1 MSKFNLDGAFVIDIE
16 TRGLLD
22 KLKSKEDLHVM
33 SVGWKSNGKWN
44 IKSTNR
50 EEDIAKI
57 FENPNNTIVGHFFLA
72 YDLPALKIMFPSINF
87 KAKIIDSLALS
98 HYLFNDRLKHG
109 LEDYGVEFGYEKV
122 KISEEQWEGL
132 DNQER
137 ELIKLYE
144 EKSPLSK
151 ISYEDYKILLDIKDK
166 HFKLMEERCERD
178 VQINCILWDKQL
190 ALLRELY
197 ETDEEI
203 YSPIAR
209 CNFKMELLHIQE
221 NNRIKLD
228 LELCKKNLAF
238 LEEIISKK
246 EVELNSIL
254 PKIKNIAVRKKP
266 KTLFKANGQL
276 SVVGEKWVNMVKH
289 LNLPE
294 DYSGD
299 INEVV
304 SESEPNCQSTKQ
316 MKEYLFSKG
325 WKPKLFKD
333 GANGKVPQLRNDDK
347 MLCSSIKEL
356 IKSVPELE
364 ALDGLSVS
372 QHRAGY
378 LKAFLDTVDEQGY
391 VKAGWSGMAKTFRVK
406 HNKPIVNLPS
416 NGSQYGDLVRAVL
429 IAPKGKVFVNADLSS
444 LEDKTK
450 QCCIF
455 PYDPDYVQTLNTP
468 GYDAHLRIAKL
479 GGFMSDEEI
488 SFFKWYKTKDKQL
501 SDLPECFKKYS
512 EEELS
517 LQFKR
522 LSKVR
527 HSCKTTNYSAT
538 YGASYKKI
546 AESADIPEK
555 DAKALHS
562 TYWELNWS
570 VKKFA
575 SDLKTKDVDGRTW
588 IYSPFTKLWLLLT
601 SDHIRFSAV
610 NQNFGACVF
619 DTFLWFLIQEG
630 VNPIMNIHDELSF
643 YIDEGQEDWARK
655 VIKESMD
662 KVNKIFNQPIQFES
676 EPEFATSYG
685 DVH

>member
-1 MSKFNLDGAFVIDIE
+1 MSNKFNLDGAFVVDIE
-16 TRGLLD
+16 TRGLLG
-22 KLKSKEDLHVM
+22 KLKSKDDLHVM

-44 IKSTNR
+44 IKSTNK

-57 FENPNNTIVGHFFLA
+57 FENPDNTIVGHFFLA
-72 YDLPALKIMFPSINF
+72 YDLPALRIMFPNIKF
-87 KAKIIDSLALS
+87 RAKIIDSLALS
-98 HYLFNDRLKHG
+98 HYLANDRLKHG

-122 KISEEQWEGL
+122 KISDEEWENL
-132 DNQER
+132 T
-137 ELIKLYE
+137 YE
-144 EKSPLSK
+144 KA
-151 ISYEDYKILLDIKDK
+151 
-166 HFKLMEERCERD
+166 EERCARD
-178 VQINCILWDKQL
+178 VQINCILWDRQL

-197 ETDEEI
+197 ETDDEI
-203 YSPIAR
+203 HSPIAR

-221 NNRIKLD
+221 NNKIKLD
-228 LELCKKNLAF
+228 VELCKKNLTF
-238 LEEIISKK
+238 LEGIIAEK
-246 EVELNSIL
+246 EKELNSIL

-266 KTLFKANGQL
+266 KTLYKANGQL
-276 SVVGEKWVNMVKH
+276 SVAGEKWVNMVKQ

-294 DYSGD
+294 DYDGD

-316 MKEYLFSKG
+316 MKDYLFSKG

-333 GANGKVPQLRNDDK
+333 GANGKVPQLRDDNK
-347 MLCSSIKEL
+347 ELCSSIKEL
-356 IKSVPELE
+356 IKTVPELE
-364 ALDGLSVS
+364 ALDGLSVA

-378 LKAFLDTVDEQGY
+378 LKAFLDTMTEDGY
-391 VKAGWSGMAKTFRVK
+391 VKAGWAGMAKTFRVK

-416 NGSQYGDLVRAVL
+416 NNSQYGELVRSCL
-429 IAPKGKVFVNADLSS
+429 IAPEGKIFANADLSS

-450 QCCIF
+450 QCCIY
-455 PYDPDYVQTLNTP
+455 PYDAPYVETLNTP
-468 GYDAHLRIAKL
+468 GYDAHLNIGKL

-488 SFFKWYKTKDKQL
+488 EFFRWYKSKDRKL
-501 SDLPECFKKYS
+501 EDLPEIFKVYN

-538 YGASYKKI
+538 YGASFKKI

-555 DAKALHS
+555 DAKALHKA
-562 TYWELNWS
+562 YWDLNWS
-570 VKKFA
+570 VKKF
-575 SDLKTKDVDGRTW
+575 SEDLKVKTVDGRNW
-588 IYSPFTKLWLLLT
+588 IYSPFTKLWLILS

-619 DTFLWFLIQEG
+619 DTFLWFLVQAGIK
-630 VNPIMNIHDELSF
+630 PIMTIHDELSF
-643 YIDEGQEDWARK
+643 YIDEMQEDWATK

-662 KVNKIFNQPIQFES
+662 KVNVIFNQPIKFES

-685 DVH
+685 NVH

>member
-33 SVGWKSNGKWN
+33 SVGWKVEGKWN

-50 EEDIAKI
+50 EEDIAKV
-57 FENPNNTIVGHFFLA
+57 FENPNNTVVGHFFLG
-72 YDLPALKIMFPSINF
+72 YDLPALKKMFPNINF

-122 KISEEQWEGL
+122 KISEEEWENL
-132 DNQER
+132 T
-137 ELIKLYE
+137 YE
-144 EKSPLSK
+144 KAV
-151 ISYEDYKILLDIKDK
+151 
-166 HFKLMEERCERD
+166 ERCSRD

-197 ETDEEI
+197 ETDDEI
-203 YSPIAR
+203 HSPIAR

-221 NNRIKLD
+221 NNKIKLD
-228 LELCKKNLAF
+228 VELCKKNLAF
-238 LEEIISKK
+238 LEDIIAEK
-246 EVELNSIL
+246 EKELNSIL
-254 PKIKNIAVRKKP
+254 PKIKNIALRKKP
-266 KTLFKANGQL
+266 KSLYKANGQL
-276 SVVGEKWVNMVKH
+276 SVAGEKWMTLVKGC
-289 LNLPE
+289 NLPE
-294 DYSGD
+294 DYDGD

-316 MKEYLFSKG
+316 MKDYLFSKN
-325 WKPKLFKD
+325 WSPKLFKD
-333 GANGKVPQLRNDDK
+333 GANGKVPQLRDDNK
-347 MLCSSIKEL
+347 ELCSSIKEL
-356 IKSVPELE
+356 IKTVPELE
-364 ALDGLSVS
+364 ALDGLSVA

-378 LKAFLDTVDEQGY
+378 LKAFLDTMDEEGF
-391 VKAGWSGMAKTFRVK
+391 VKASWSGMAKTFRVK

-416 NGSQYGDLVRAVL
+416 NNSQYGDLVRSCL
-429 IAPKGKVFVNADLSS
+429 IAPEGMVFANADLSS

-450 QCCIF
+450 QCCIY
-455 PYDPDYVQTLNTP
+455 PYDPKYVETLNTP
-468 GYDAHLRIAKL
+468 GYDAHLNIGKL

-488 SFFKWYKTKDKQL
+488 EFFRWYKNKNKRL
-501 SDLPECFKKYS
+501 EDLPEIFKTYN

-517 LQFKR
+517 QQFKK

-555 DAKALHS
+555 DAKALHKA
-562 TYWELNWS
+562 YWDLNWS
-570 VKKFA
+570 VKKF
-575 SDLKTKDVDGRTW
+575 SEDLKIKTVDSKNW
-588 IYSPFTKLWLLLT
+588 IYSPFTKLWLILS
-601 SDHIRFSAV
+601 SDHIRFSAC

-619 DTFLWFLIQEG
+619 DTFLWFLIQAG
-630 VNPIMNIHDELSF
+630 IKPIMNIHDELSF
-643 YIDEGQEDWARK
+643 YIPIGYEDWARK
-655 VIKESMD
+655 IIKESMD
-662 KVNKIFNQPIQFES
+662 KVNTIFNQPIKFES
-676 EPEFATSYG
+676 EPEFAKSYG
-685 DVH
+685 SVH

>member
-1 MSKFNLDGAFVIDIE
+1 MSKFNLDGALVIDIE

-44 IKSTNR
+44 IKSTNK
-50 EEDIAKI
+50 EEDIAKV
-57 FENPNNTIVGHFFLA
+57 FENPDNTVVGHFFLA
-72 YDLPALKIMFPSINF
+72 YDLPALKIMFPNINF
-87 KAKIIDSLALS
+87 RAKIIDSLALS
-98 HYLFNDRLKHG
+98 HYLSNDRLKHG
-109 LEDYGVEFGYEKV
+109 LEDYGIEFGYEKV
-122 KISEEQWEGL
+122 KISEEEWENL
-132 DNQER
+132 DYN
-137 ELIKLYE
+137 KA
-144 EKSPLSK
+144 
-151 ISYEDYKILLDIKDK
+151 
-166 HFKLMEERCERD
+166 EERCRRD
-178 VQINCILWDKQL
+178 VEINCILWDKQL

-197 ETDEEI
+197 ETDDEI

-209 CNFKMELLHIQE
+209 CNFKMQLLHIQE
-221 NNRIKLD
+221 NNKIKLD
-228 LELCKKNLAF
+228 VELCKKNLAF
-238 LEEIISKK
+238 LEDIIQKK
-246 EVELNSIL
+246 EIELNSIL
-254 PKIKNIAVRKKP
+254 PPIKNIAVRKKP
-266 KTLFKANGQL
+266 KSLYKANGQL
-276 SVVGEKWVNMVKH
+276 SVVGEKWVNMLKQ

-294 DYSGD
+294 DYDGD

-304 SESEPNCQSTKQ
+304 SETPPNCQSTKQ
-316 MKEYLFSKG
+316 MKDYLLSKN

-333 GANGKVPQLRNDDK
+333 GANGKVPQLRDDNK
-347 MLCSSIKEL
+347 ELCSSIKEL
-356 IKSVPELE
+356 IKEVPELE
-364 ALDGLSVS
+364 ALDGLSVA

-378 LKAFLDTVDEQGY
+378 LKAFLDTMDEEGY

-416 NGSQYGDLVRAVL
+416 NNSQYGDLVRSCL
-429 IAPKGKVFVNADLSS
+429 IAPEGMLFANADLSS

-450 QCCIF
+450 QCCIY
-455 PYDPDYVQTLNTP
+455 PYDPKYVETLNTP
-468 GYDAHLRIAKL
+468 GYDAHLNIGKL

-488 SFFKWYKTKDKQL
+488 EFFRWYKSKDKKL
-501 SDLPECFKKYS
+501 EDLPEIFKTYN

-517 LQFKR
+517 IQFKR

-555 DAKALHS
+555 DAKALHKA
-562 TYWELNWS
+562 YWDLNWS
-570 VKKFA
+570 VKKF
-575 SDLKTKDVDGRTW
+575 SEDLKVKTVDGRNW
-588 IYSPFTKLWLLLT
+588 IYSPFTKLWLILS

-619 DTFLWFLIQEG
+619 DTFLWFLVQAGIK
-630 VNPIMNIHDELSF
+630 PIMTIHDELSF
-643 YIDEGQEDWARK
+643 YIPIGYEEWAEK

-662 KVNKIFNQPIQFES
+662 KVNVIFNQPIKFES

-685 DVH
+685 NVH